1 MARPALNTASIP
13 LVRRL
18 WVEHLRQHPRWLILA
33 ALCTLGVAGSTAL
46 YPIIIQQA
54 FNRFAEGDP
63 RVAWLLPPIIIA
75 VTCTKAIATYGQ
87 AVATQNV
94 VYRTI
99 EGLQRRLFS
108 ALTRAD
114 LAVASREAPARQA
127 ARFTTDAGMIRE
139 ALGKSISG
147 VADTLTVIGLVGS
160 MLWMDWQMALLG
172 ALLYPIAAWP
182 ILAIGK
188 RIRRASSGMQD
199 RVGETSALLV
209 ESLGA
214 ARVVRAYRLEAQEE
228 ARADTAFARLR
239 DSLLGIART
248 RARLDPV
255 LEALGGLAVAAVL
268 GFVGWRVANGMGTI
282 GDFTG
287 FVAALLIASRPVRSL
302 GSLNAALQEGLAG
315 LSRTFVAVDEPRHI
329 LDREGAI
336 ALPPGQGSIAFE
348 GVGFRYDGISDAAL
362 GGLSFAAAPGRTVA
376 LVGPSGAGKSTALA
390 LVPRLY
396 DVTEGRITLD
406 GADLRAVTLASLRDA
421 IAYVGQDAVLFDDTA
436 FANIAC
442 GKPGATLAEVQEA
455 ARAAAAHDFLETLP
469 QGYDTPLGNAGS
481 RLSGGQRQRVSLA
494 RALLRNPRVLLLDEA
509 TSALDA
515 ENEALVQQALARLR
529 AGRTTLVI
537 AHRLSTV
544 RDADLIV
551 VMEGGR
557 AVEQGTHAELMTQDG
572 LYARLVRTQAFSA

>member
-1 MARPALNTASIP
+1 MARAP
-13 LVRRL
+13 LAAQSLPLIRRL
-18 WVEHLRQHPRWLILA
+18 WHEHIRQNTRWLILA
-33 ALCTLGVAGSTAL
+33 AIATLGVSGTTAL

-63 RVAWLLPPIIIA
+63 RVAWLLPPIIIVA
-75 VTCTKAIATYGQ
+75 TCSKAIATYGQ
-87 AVATQNV
+87 ALATQNL

-99 EGLQRRLFS
+99 EGLQQRLFA

-114 LAVASREAPARQA
+114 LAVVAREAPARHA
-127 ARFTTDAGMIRE
+127 ARFTTDAAMVRE

-147 VADTLTVIGLVGS
+147 VADTLTIIGLVGS
-160 MLWMDWQMALLG
+160 MLWMDWKMALLA
-172 ALLYPIAAWP
+172 ALLYPVAAWP

-188 RIRRASSGMQD
+188 RIRRASAGMQD
-199 RVGETSALLV
+199 RVGETATLLV
-209 ESLGA
+209 ESFGA
-214 ARVVRAYRLEAQEE
+214 ARVVRSYRLEAQEE
-228 ARADTAFARLR
+228 ARANAAFARLR
-239 DSLLGIART
+239 ESQMAIART

-255 LEALGGLAVAAVL
+255 LEALGGLAVAGVL
-268 GFVGWRVANGMGTI
+268 GFVGWRVATGLGTI

-287 FVAALLIASRPVRSL
+287 FVAALLIAARPVRSL

-315 LSRTFVAVDEPRHI
+315 LARVFAAVDETPRI
-329 LDREGAI
+329 VDRAAAV
-336 ALPPGQGSIAFE
+336 ALPPGQGSVAFE
-348 GVGFRYDGISDAAL
+348 QVGFRYDGISDAAL
-362 GGLSFAAAPGRTVA
+362 TGLTFSAAPGRTVA

-396 DVTEGRITLD
+396 DVTEGRILID
-406 GADLRAVTLASLRDA
+406 GADLRDVTLASLRDA
-421 IAYVGQDAVLFDDTA
+421 IAYVGQDAVLFDDSA
-436 FANIAC
+436 RANIAC
-442 GKPGATLAEVQEA
+442 GRPGATQAEVEAA
-455 ARAAAAHDFLETLP
+455 ARAAAAHAFLEALP

-515 ENEALVQQALARLR
+515 ENEALVQQALERLR
-529 AGRTTLVI
+529 EGRTTLVI

-551 VMEGGR
+551 VMEAGR
-557 AVEQGTHAELMTQDG
+557 AVEQGTHAELMALDG
-572 LYARLVRTQAFSA
+572 LYARLVKTQAFAA